1 MKISYIHSDN
11 VFIQFSFWK
20 FARNNWHKEMKT
32 SQKGLIK
39 VWSDSKGKK
48 KLFWKRFSQENCR
61 QYLNKYPQG
70 LEQLHTHG
78 NPERDEPSRR
88 VEAKS
93 LKSSKFSPNFRTTSL
108 YPCFASLFSAT
119 FFSSSLLDFALF
131 FLSIPVE
138 SSILNKRTR
147 NILSPTWTLLFTQ
160 RNQKLYRISSVE
172 FTKLLILIEL
182 PIWYIE
188 FV

>member
-1 MKISYIHSDN
+1 
-11 VFIQFSFWK
+11 
-20 FARNNWHKEMKT
+20 MKT

-88 VEAKS
+88 VEAE
-93 LKSSKFSPNFRTTSL
+93 LKKLKVQSELSHHLSI
-108 YPCFASLFSAT
+108 SLFRVP
-119 FFSSSLLDFALF
+119 F
-131 FLSIPVE
+131 
-138 SSILNKRTR
+138 
-147 NILSPTWTLLFTQ
+147 
-160 RNQKLYRISSVE
+160 
-172 FTKLLILIEL
+172 
-182 PIWYIE
+182 
-188 FV
+188 